1 MFFHLMPAR
10 CSIDPFS
17 LRNLSH
23 VFSACGGLLLVFA
36 AIMLFFLFQRS
47 TRRTLYHWLFVG
59 ITLVGSICAC
69 FLAMKTDHDLTV
81 CSFGPTDFFST
92 FQALSILVSSI
103 TLLLFLIGFGI
114 IILDRRRE
122 KYLAR

>member
-1 MFFHLMPAR
+1 MLFHLMPPH
-10 CSIDPFS
+10 CSVDPFS

-23 VFSACGGLLLVFA
+23 VFSACGGFLLVLA

-59 ITLVGSICAC
+59 TTLVGSICAF
-69 FLAMKTDHDLTV
+69 FLAMKTNHDLIV

-92 FQALSILVSSI
+92 FQALLILVGSI
-103 TLLLFLIGFGI
+103 TLLLFVMGIGI
-114 IILDRRRE
+114 IILNRRRE
-122 KYLAR
+122 NV